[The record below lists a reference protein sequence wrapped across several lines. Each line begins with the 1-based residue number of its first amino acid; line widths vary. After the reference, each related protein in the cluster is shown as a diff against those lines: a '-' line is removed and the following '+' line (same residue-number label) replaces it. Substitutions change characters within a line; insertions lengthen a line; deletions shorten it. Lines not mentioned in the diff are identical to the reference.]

1 MNNKFF
7 KISKLINW
15 LFCIY
20 FVLFF
25 AVLIPFHHHAD
36 NKTHEQDC
44 SICMLSIQSFISNVS
59 LNLTAI
65 FVLIITIF
73 LVKIAVKNFK
83 KEHIYL
89 RSPPNFKI

>member
-1 MNNKFF
+1 MNNKFL

-25 AVLIPFHHHAD
+25 VMVMPFHYHAD
-36 NKTHEQDC
+36 HKTHEQDC
-44 SICMLSIQSFISNVS
+44 SICMLSSQSFISNVS

-65 FVLIITIF
+65 FVLIITVF
-73 LVKIAVKNFK
+73 LAKIAVKNFK
-83 KEHIYL
+83 KTHIYL
-89 RSPPNFKI
+89 RSPPTL